1 MMMNSE
7 GTQFDIPVVSSVN
20 ALHTAIRE
28 ALERDCEG
36 AWRVQRI
43 TEYGSTN
50 YAATKDSRTQSSPE
64 YIYTSTNVSFDVDL
78 IENAA
83 LDRIIDDKPVA
94 VPLPRLH
101 VKLVLLSTGKLMI
114 VHSDIASLR
123 TSGPPFGSI

>member
-36 AWRVQRI
+36 AWRVQI
-43 TEYGSTN
+43 ISQHASTN
-50 YAATKDSRTQSSPE
+50 YAATKDTRAQPSPE
-64 YIYTSTNVSFDVDL
+64 YIHTYTGASFDVTL

-83 LDRIIDDKPVA
+83 LEEIIDGNRV
-94 VPLPRLH
+94 VTRLTQLH
-101 VKLVLLSTGKLMI
+101 VKLILQSTGKLMI
-114 VHSDIASLR
+114 VHSGIEMYS
-123 TSGPPFGSI
+123 SGPPFGRA